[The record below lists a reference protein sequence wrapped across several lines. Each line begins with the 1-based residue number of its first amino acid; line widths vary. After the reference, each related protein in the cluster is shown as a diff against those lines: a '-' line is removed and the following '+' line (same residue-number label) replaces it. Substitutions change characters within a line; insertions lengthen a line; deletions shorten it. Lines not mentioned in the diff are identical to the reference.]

1 MLLRFFILMLD
12 SMVINRI
19 RCHPGQH
26 LLNYHLGGSITAGCV
41 AGVDD
46 SDDGAVGGVVSSAQ
60 TSETVV
66 VIINPKM
73 IFLSCMVFPLIY
85 AFYDCVQALLV

>member
-1 MLLRFFILMLD
+1 LSSGAASIEL
-12 SMVINRI
+12 SSW
-19 RCHPGQH
+19 
-26 LLNYHLGGSITAGCV
+26 GSITAGCV

-46 SDDGAVGGVVSSAQ
+46 SDDGAVGGIVSSAQ

-66 VIINPKM
+66 VITNPKM
-73 IFLSCMVFPLIY
+73 IFLGCMLFPLIF